1 MFFEDY
7 FRHRLILWFY
17 SFGSISLPQ
26 KEDPR
31 HTHLIKR
38 CENARPIGM
47 FRSTDDEFLL
57 CYDGMLMLLL
67 KSFLLTN
74 LNEQNLAFTW
84 INMVIRHAQAT
95 PSNGKELL
103 NEWHSISLSSF
114 FSILA
119 LSRYGMSPR
128 VGLRR
133 SFRELMFDAPGMDEV
148 EPLLCARILR

>member
-1 MFFEDY
+1 MKFISEIG
-7 FRHRLILWFY
+7 HQLILWFY

-57 CYDGMLMLLL
+57 CYDGMLILVLN
-67 KSFLLTN
+67 SFLSTN
-74 LNEQNLAFTW
+74 LNEQNSAFTW

-95 PSNGKELL
+95 PSNGKELQ
-103 NEWHSISLSSF
+103 NELHSISLSSF

-119 LSRYGMSPR
+119 LSRYGMSRR

-133 SFRELMFDAPGMDEV
+133 SFRELMFDVPGMDEV
-148 EPLLCARILR
+148 EPLLCVRILR